1 MFMET
6 VLVTGGTGF
15 IGLHCL
21 QQLLDKGY
29 KVRTTIRSESRKQEV
44 LEAMKKHSSNCENL
58 EFYIADLLKDD
69 GWKEAVEGSKYVL
82 HVASPFF
89 LGEPE
94 NEDVFIKPAVEGT
107 LRVLKAC
114 ADADVQKVV
123 LTSSFAAVGYGH
135 PREKEVYTE
144 EDWSSVDGEISAYAK
159 SKTLAEKAAW
169 EFVENLEESKKFD
182 LTVINPVAVT
192 GPMLTSDIGSSNDF
206 LLKLISGSMP
216 ACPKIHM
223 GYIDVRD
230 VAKAHIFSMTE
241 EKTNGERII
250 VSENEMFFAEVGKT
264 LNEAGFKKSPTKEL
278 PNFLVK
284 IMSLFVGELKTLLSA
299 LDRKGD
305 IDKTKA
311 ERFFNW
317 EYIST
322 EQSVTETAQ
331 QLQEMGLT
339 K

>member
-1 MFMET
+1 MET

-44 LEAMKKHSSNCENL
+44 MDAMKKHSSNSENL
-58 EFYIADLLKDD
+58 EFFIADLLNDD

-107 LRVLKAC
+107 LRVLNAC

-135 PREKEVYTE
+135 PREKEVYSE
-144 EDWSSVDGEISAYAK
+144 EDWSSEDGEISPYAK
-159 SKTLAEKAAW
+159 SKTLAERAAW
-169 EFVENLEESKKFD
+169 EFVENLEESKKFE

-264 LNEAGFKKSPTKEL
+264 LNEAGFKKSPTKEM

-299 LDRKGD
+299 LNRKGD

-311 ERFFNW
+311 KSFFNW
-317 EYIST
+317 DFIST
-322 EQSVTETAQ
+322 EKSVTETAQ
-331 QLQEMGLT
+331 QLQDMGLT

>member
-1 MFMET
+1 MET

-29 KVRTTIRSESRKQEV
+29 KVRTTLRSESRKQEV
-44 LEAMKKHSSNCENL
+44 MEAMKKHSSNCENL
-58 EFYIADLLKDD
+58 EFFIADLLNDD

-144 EDWSSVDGEISAYAK
+144 EDWSSVDGEISPYAK

-169 EFVENLEESKKFD
+169 DFVENLEESKKFN

-223 GYIDVRD
+223 GYVDVRD

-264 LNEAGFKKSPTKEL
+264 LNEAGFKKSPTKEM

-299 LDRKGD
+299 LNRKGD

-311 ERFFNW
+311 KSFFKW
-317 EYIST
+317 DYIST

-331 QLQEMGLT
+331 QLQDMGLV

>member
-69 GWKEAVEGSKYVL
+69 GWKEAIEGSKYVL

-135 PREKEVYTE
+135 PREKQVYTE
-144 EDWSSVDGEISAYAK
+144 EDWSSVEGEISAYAK

-284 IMSLFVGELKTLLSA
+284 IMSFFVGELKTLISA
-299 LDRKGD
+299 LDRRGD

>member
-1 MFMET
+1 MET

-29 KVRTTIRSESRKQEV
+29 KVRTSIRSESRKQEV
-44 LEAMKKHSSNCENL
+44 IEAMKKHSSNCENL

-284 IMSLFVGELKTLLSA
+284 IMSFFVGELKTLLSA

>member
-1 MFMET
+1 MET

-284 IMSLFVGELKTLLSA
+284 IMSFFVGELKTLLSA

-331 QLQEMGLT
+331 QLRDMGLT

>member
-135 PREKEVYTE
+135 PREKQVYTE

-284 IMSLFVGELKTLLSA
+284 IMSFFVGELKTLISA
-299 LDRKGD
+299 LDRRGD

>member
-1 MFMET
+1 MET

-29 KVRTTIRSESRKQEV
+29 KVKTTIRSESRKQEV
-44 LEAMKKHSSNCENL
+44 MEAMKKHSSNFENL
-58 EFYIADLLKDD
+58 EFFIADLLSDD
-69 GWKEAVEGSKYVL
+69 GWSEAVNGSKYVL

-114 ADADVQKVV
+114 ADADVKKVV

-135 PREKEVYTE
+135 PKEKEVYTE
-144 EDWSSVDGEISAYAK
+144 EDWSSVDGEISPYAK

-169 EFVENLEESKKFD
+169 EFVKNLEESKKFE

-264 LNEAGFKKSPTKEL
+264 LNEAGFKKSPTKEM

-299 LDRKGD
+299 LNRKGD
-305 IDKTKA
+305 IYKTKA
-311 ERFFNW
+311 KSFFNW
-317 EYIST
+317 DYIST

-331 QLQEMGLT
+331 QLQDMGLT

>member
-1 MFMET
+1 MET

-44 LEAMKKHSSNCENL
+44 MDAMKEHSSNCENL

-284 IMSLFVGELKTLLSA
+284 IMSFFVGELKTLLSA

-331 QLQEMGLT
+331 QLQDMGLT

>member
-264 LNEAGFKKSPTKEL
+264 LNEAGFKKSPTNEL

-284 IMSLFVGELKTLLSA
+284 IMSFFVGELKTLLSA

>member
-69 GWKEAVEGSKYVL
+69 GWKEAIEGSKYVL

-284 IMSLFVGELKTLLSA
+284 IMSFFVGELKTLLSA

>member
-284 IMSLFVGELKTLLSA
+284 IMSFFVGELKTLLSA

-311 ERFFNW
+311 ERFFDW

>member
-1 MFMET
+1 MET

-89 LGEPE
+89 LGKPE

-284 IMSLFVGELKTLLSA
+284 IMSFFVGELKTLISA
-299 LDRKGD
+299 LDRRGD

>member
-1 MFMET
+1 MET

-44 LEAMKKHSSNCENL
+44 MEAMKKHSSNCENL
-58 EFYIADLLKDD
+58 EFFIADLLSDD
-69 GWKEAVEGSKYVL
+69 GWSEAVTGSKYVL

-114 ADADVQKVV
+114 ADSDVQKVV

-135 PREKEVYTE
+135 SRDKEVYTE
-144 EDWSSVDGEISAYAK
+144 EDWSSVDGEISPYAK

-169 EFVENLEESKKFD
+169 EFVENLEESKKFE

-264 LNEAGFKKSPTKEL
+264 LNEAGFKKSPTKEM

-299 LDRKGD
+299 LNRKGD

-311 ERFFNW
+311 KSFFNW
-317 EYIST
+317 DYIST

-331 QLQEMGLT
+331 QLQDMGLT

>member
-1 MFMET
+1 MET

-29 KVRTTIRSESRKQEV
+29 KVRTTLRSESRKQEV
-44 LEAMKKHSSNCENL
+44 MEAMKKHSSNCENL
-58 EFYIADLLKDD
+58 EFFIADLLNDD

-114 ADADVQKVV
+114 ADSDVQKVV

-135 PREKEVYTE
+135 SREKEVYTE
-144 EDWSSVDGEISAYAK
+144 EDWSSVDGEISPYAK

-169 EFVENLEESKKFD
+169 EFVENLEESKKFE

-264 LNEAGFKKSPTKEL
+264 LNEAGFKKSPTKEM

-299 LDRKGD
+299 LNRKGD

-311 ERFFNW
+311 KSFFNW
-317 EYIST
+317 DYIST

-331 QLQEMGLT
+331 QLQDMGLT

>member
-1 MFMET
+1 MET

-29 KVRTTIRSESRKQEV
+29 KVRTTLRSESRKQEV
-44 LEAMKKHSSNCENL
+44 LDAMKKHASNIENL
-58 EFYIADLLKDD
+58 EFFIADLLNDD

-114 ADADVQKVV
+114 ADSDVQKVV

-135 PREKEVYTE
+135 SREKEVYTE
-144 EDWSSVDGEISAYAK
+144 EDWSSVDGEISPYAK

-169 EFVENLEESKKFD
+169 EFVENLEESKKFE

-264 LNEAGFKKSPTKEL
+264 LNEAGFKKSPTKEM

-299 LDRKGD
+299 LNRKGD

-311 ERFFNW
+311 KSFFNW
-317 EYIST
+317 DYIST

-331 QLQEMGLT
+331 QLQDMGLI

>member
-1 MFMET
+1 MET

-94 NEDVFIKPAVEGT
+94 NEDVFIRPAVEGT

-284 IMSLFVGELKTLLSA
+284 IMSFFVGELKTLLSA

-331 QLQEMGLT
+331 QLQKMGLT

>member
-1 MFMET
+1 MET

-44 LEAMKKHSSNCENL
+44 MDAMKEHSSNCENL

-284 IMSLFVGELKTLLSA
+284 IMSFYVGELKTLLSA

>member
-1 MFMET
+1 MET

-29 KVRTTIRSESRKQEV
+29 KVRTTITSESRKQEV
-44 LEAMKKHSSNCENL
+44 TDAMKKHSSNCENL
-58 EFYIADLLKDD
+58 EFFITDLLNDD

-114 ADADVQKVV
+114 ADADVEKVV

-144 EDWSSVDGEISAYAK
+144 EDWSSVDGEISPYAK

-169 EFVENLEESKKFD
+169 EFVESLEESKKFE

-192 GPMLTSDIGSSNDF
+192 GPMLTNDIGSSNDF

-264 LNEAGFKKSPTKEL
+264 LNEAGFKKSPTKEM

-299 LDRKGD
+299 LNRKGD

-311 ERFFNW
+311 KSFFNW
-317 EYIST
+317 DYIST
-322 EQSVTETAQ
+322 EQSVTETAR
-331 QLQEMGLT
+331 QLQDMGLT

>member
-1 MFMET
+1 MET

-29 KVRTTIRSESRKQEV
+29 KVRTTLRSESRKQEV
-44 LEAMKKHSSNCENL
+44 LDAMKKHASNIENL
-58 EFYIADLLKDD
+58 EFFIADLLNDD

-114 ADADVQKVV
+114 ADSEVQKVV

-144 EDWSSVDGEISAYAK
+144 EDWSSVDGEISPYAK

-169 EFVENLEESKKFD
+169 EFVENLEESKKFE

-264 LNEAGFKKSPTKEL
+264 LNEAGFKKSPTKEM

-299 LDRKGD
+299 LNRKGD

-311 ERFFNW
+311 KSFFNW
-317 EYIST
+317 DYIST

-331 QLQEMGLT
+331 QLQDMGLT

>member
-1 MFMET
+1 MET

-114 ADADVQKVV
+114 SDADVQKVV

-284 IMSLFVGELKTLLSA
+284 IMSFFVGELKTLLSA

-331 QLQEMGLT
+331 QLQDMGLT

>member
-1 MFMET
+1 MET

-29 KVRTTIRSESRKQEV
+29 KVRTTLRSESRKQEV
-44 LEAMKKHSSNCENL
+44 MEAMKKHSSNCENL
-58 EFYIADLLKDD
+58 EFFIADLLNDD

-114 ADADVQKVV
+114 ADSDVQKVV

-135 PREKEVYTE
+135 SREKEVYTE
-144 EDWSSVDGEISAYAK
+144 EDWSSVDGEISPYAK

-169 EFVENLEESKKFD
+169 EFVENLEESKKFE

-264 LNEAGFKKSPTKEL
+264 LNEAEFKKSPTKEM

-299 LDRKGD
+299 LNRKGD

-311 ERFFNW
+311 KSFFNW
-317 EYIST
+317 DYIST
-322 EQSVTETAQ
+322 EQSVTETAR
-331 QLQEMGLT
+331 QLQDMGLT

>member
-1 MFMET
+1 
-6 VLVTGGTGF
+6 
-15 IGLHCL
+15 
-21 QQLLDKGY
+21 
-29 KVRTTIRSESRKQEV
+29 
-44 LEAMKKHSSNCENL
+44 
-58 EFYIADLLKDD
+58 
-69 GWKEAVEGSKYVL
+69 
-82 HVASPFF
+82 
-89 LGEPE
+89 
-94 NEDVFIKPAVEGT
+94 
-107 LRVLKAC
+107 
-114 ADADVQKVV
+114 
-123 LTSSFAAVGYGH
+123 
-135 PREKEVYTE
+135 
-144 EDWSSVDGEISAYAK
+144 
-159 SKTLAEKAAW
+159 
-169 EFVENLEESKKFD
+169 
-182 LTVINPVAVT
+182 
-192 GPMLTSDIGSSNDF
+192 
-206 LLKLISGSMP
+206 MP

-284 IMSLFVGELKTLLSA
+284 IMSFFVGELKTLLSS

-311 ERFFNW
+311 QSFFNW

-331 QLQEMGLT
+331 QLQDMGLT

>member
-1 MFMET
+1 MET

-250 VSENEMFFAEVGKT
+250 LSENEMFFAEVGKT

-284 IMSLFVGELKTLLSA
+284 IMSFFVGELKTLLSA

>member
-1 MFMET
+1 MET

-29 KVRTTIRSESRKQEV
+29 KVKTTIRSESRKQEV
-44 LEAMKKHSSNCENL
+44 MEAMKKHSSNFENL
-58 EFYIADLLKDD
+58 EFFIADLLSDD
-69 GWKEAVEGSKYVL
+69 GWSEAVNGSKYVL

-114 ADADVQKVV
+114 ADADVKKVV

-135 PREKEVYTE
+135 PKEKEVYTE
-144 EDWSSVDGEISAYAK
+144 EDWSSVDGEISPYAK

-169 EFVENLEESKKFD
+169 EFVKNLEESKKFE

-241 EKTNGERII
+241 DKTNGERII

-264 LNEAGFKKSPTKEL
+264 LNEAGFKKSPTKEM

-299 LDRKGD
+299 LNRKGD

-311 ERFFNW
+311 KSFFNW
-317 EYIST
+317 DYIST

-331 QLQEMGLT
+331 QLQDMGLT

>member
-284 IMSLFVGELKTLLSA
+284 IMSFFVGELKTLISA
-299 LDRKGD
+299 LDRRGD
-305 IDKTKA
+305 IDKAKA

>member
-114 ADADVQKVV
+114 SDADVQKVV

-284 IMSLFVGELKTLLSA
+284 IMSFFVGELKTLLSA

>member
-1 MFMET
+1 MET

-135 PREKEVYTE
+135 PREKQVYTE

-284 IMSLFVGELKTLLSA
+284 IMSFFVGELKTLISA
-299 LDRKGD
+299 LDRRGD

>member
-1 MFMET
+1 MET

-192 GPMLTSDIGSSNDF
+192 GPMLSSDIGSSNDF

-284 IMSLFVGELKTLLSA
+284 IMSFFVGELKTLLSA

>member
-94 NEDVFIKPAVEGT
+94 NEDVFIRPAVEGT

-284 IMSLFVGELKTLLSA
+284 IMSFFVGELKTLLSA

-311 ERFFNW
+311 ERFFDW

>member
-1 MFMET
+1 M
-6 VLVTGGTGF
+6 TGGTGF

-44 LEAMKKHSSNCENL
+44 MEAMKKHSSNCENL
-58 EFYIADLLKDD
+58 EFFIADLLSDD
-69 GWKEAVEGSKYVL
+69 GWSEAVTGSKYVL

-114 ADADVQKVV
+114 ADSDVQKGV
-123 LTSSFAAVGYGH
+123 LTSSFAAVGDGH
-135 PREKEVYTE
+135 SREKEVYTE
-144 EDWSSVDGEISAYAK
+144 EDWSSVDGEISPYAK

-169 EFVENLEESKKFD
+169 EFVENLEESKKFE

-264 LNEAGFKKSPTKEL
+264 LNEAGFKKSPTKEM

-299 LDRKGD
+299 LNRKGD

-311 ERFFNW
+311 KSFFNW
-317 EYIST
+317 DYIST
-322 EQSVTETAQ
+322 EQSVTETAR
-331 QLQEMGLT
+331 QLQDMGLT

>member
-1 MFMET
+1 MET

-44 LEAMKKHSSNCENL
+44 MEAMKKHSSNCENL
-58 EFYIADLLKDD
+58 EFFIADLLSDD
-69 GWKEAVEGSKYVL
+69 GWSEAVTGSKYVL

-114 ADADVQKVV
+114 ADSDVQKVV

-135 PREKEVYTE
+135 SREKEVYTE
-144 EDWSSVDGEISAYAK
+144 EDWSSVDGEISPYAK

-169 EFVENLEESKKFD
+169 EFVENLEESKKFE

-241 EKTNGERII
+241 EKTDGERII
-250 VSENEMFFAEVGKT
+250 LSENEMFFAEVGKT
-264 LNEAGFKKSPTKEL
+264 LNEAGFKKSPTKEM

-299 LDRKGD
+299 LNRKGD

-311 ERFFNW
+311 KSFFNW
-317 EYIST
+317 DYIST

-331 QLQEMGLT
+331 QLQDMGLT

>member
-1 MFMET
+1 M
-6 VLVTGGTGF
+6 
-15 IGLHCL
+15 
-21 QQLLDKGY
+21 
-29 KVRTTIRSESRKQEV
+29 
-44 LEAMKKHSSNCENL
+44 EAMKKHSSNCENL
-58 EFYIADLLKDD
+58 EFFIADLLSDD

-144 EDWSSVDGEISAYAK
+144 EDWSSVDGEISPYAK

-169 EFVENLEESKKFD
+169 EFVDNLEESKKFE

-192 GPMLTSDIGSSNDF
+192 GPMLTNDIGSSNDF

-216 ACPKIHM
+216 CMPQDTYGLYRCK
-223 GYIDVRD
+223 RCRLR
-230 VAKAHIFSMTE
+230 HIFS
-241 EKTNGERII
+241 
-250 VSENEMFFAEVGKT
+250 
-264 LNEAGFKKSPTKEL
+264 
-278 PNFLVK
+278 
-284 IMSLFVGELKTLLSA
+284 
-299 LDRKGD
+299 
-305 IDKTKA
+305 
-311 ERFFNW
+311 
-317 EYIST
+317 
-322 EQSVTETAQ
+322 Q
-331 QLQEMGLT
+331 
-339 K
+339 

>member
-6 VLVTGGTGF
+6 ILVTGGTGF

-44 LEAMKKHSSNCENL
+44 LEAMKEHSSNCENL

-284 IMSLFVGELKTLLSA
+284 IMSFFVGELKTLLSS

-311 ERFFNW
+311 QSFFNW

-331 QLQEMGLT
+331 QLQDMGLT

>member
-284 IMSLFVGELKTLLSA
+284 IMSFFVGELKTLISA

>member
-1 MFMET
+1 MET

-44 LEAMKKHSSNCENL
+44 MDAMKKHSSNYENL
-58 EFYIADLLKDD
+58 EFYIADLLNDD

-89 LGEPE
+89 LGQPE

-107 LRVLKAC
+107 LRVLTAC

-144 EDWSSVDGEISAYAK
+144 EDWSSVDGEISPYAK

-169 EFVENLEESKKFD
+169 EFVENLEESKKFE

-250 VSENEMFFAEVGKT
+250 LSENEMFFAEVGKT
-264 LNEAGFKKSPTKEL
+264 LNEAGFNKSPTKEM

-299 LDRKGD
+299 LNRKGD

-311 ERFFNW
+311 KSFFNW
-317 EYIST
+317 DYIST

-331 QLQEMGLT
+331 QLQDMGLT

>member
-44 LEAMKKHSSNCENL
+44 LEAMKKHSSNSENL

-250 VSENEMFFAEVGKT
+250 VSENEMFFAEVGKA

-284 IMSLFVGELKTLLSA
+284 IMSFFVGELKTLLSA

>member
-135 PREKEVYTE
+135 PREKQVYTE

-284 IMSLFVGELKTLLSA
+284 IMSFFVGELKTLLSA

-331 QLQEMGLT
+331 QLQDMGLT

>member
-94 NEDVFIKPAVEGT
+94 NEDVFIRPAVEGT

-284 IMSLFVGELKTLLSA
+284 IMSFFVGELKTLLSA
-299 LDRKGD
+299 LDRRGD

>member
-241 EKTNGERII
+241 EITNGERII
-250 VSENEMFFAEVGKT
+250 VSENEMFFAEVGKA

-284 IMSLFVGELKTLLSA
+284 IMSFFVGELKTLLSA